1 MPRCERFDTTGQ
13 IKWRGKMLYVSEIL
27 AKEPIALT
35 PVDDTTWE
43 VRYSFHLLGTL
54 DEQTRPL
61 NQQRNGIS
69 AIDY

>member
-1 MPRCERFDTTGQ
+1 
-13 IKWRGKMLYVSEIL
+13 MLYVSEIL

-69 AIDY
+69 AIDH